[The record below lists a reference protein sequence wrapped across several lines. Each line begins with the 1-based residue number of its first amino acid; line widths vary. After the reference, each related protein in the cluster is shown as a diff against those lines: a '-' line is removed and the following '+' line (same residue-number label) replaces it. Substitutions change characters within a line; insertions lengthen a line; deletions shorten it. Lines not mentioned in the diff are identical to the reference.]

1 MNASSWRGLILT
13 LVIAAAAG
21 FAGAKLGAL
30 GPHFGAPAPAA
41 GQGSVRQAV
50 DALLDRD
57 FKLSPAQKQEIAA
70 IDDDFTRTHNQIWS
84 DISGS
89 NARLASAVATDLPSG
104 RMGNG
109 AGGAALS
116 PNARASI
123 LGIQD
128 AVGRLH
134 TESILYV
141 LKVREVLT
149 PQQRNDFDEHIIMAL
164 MRSPP

>member
-1 MNASSWRGLILT
+1 MNAASWRGLILT

-30 GPHFGAPAPAA
+30 GPRLGAAQPS

-57 FKLSPAQKQEIAA
+57 FKLSVAQKQQIAA

-89 NARLASAVATDLPSG
+89 NARLASAVATDLPNG

-109 AGGAALS
+109 QGAANLS
-116 PNARASI
+116 PDAKASI
-123 LGIQD
+123 QGIQT

-141 LKVREVLT
+141 LKVRQVLT